1 MPFLIKRISSASG
14 LPATSGLRTAI
25 STLSGAFSFHELIH
39 SAQLSTYPE
48 YTTPFLTMATATTPV
63 VVNAAPQQITRWAD
77 ANSVTFTGRV
87 FNAELVQGRYGEF
100 VALDIITR
108 PVQDDDDSQVV
119 IHLNSNNLV
128 AFFKADGIPT
138 GRVSR

>member
-1 MPFLIKRISSASG
+1 
-14 LPATSGLRTAI
+14 
-25 STLSGAFSFHELIH
+25 
-39 SAQLSTYPE
+39 
-48 YTTPFLTMATATTPV
+48 MATATTPV

-128 AFFKADGIPT
+128 AFFKAGGIPN
-138 GRVSR
+138 GRVATVTGNLVGVESTYTDKATGEIRPLKRSRIRLGESFVVWGPKPTRK